1 MRDLKSQR
9 DSIMWKLFQFC
20 SIITIQIF
28 SGFDLTTSSYKNH
41 GDGDF
46 SWLGSMRPDSDNK
59 PDMEG
64 CFEKWPVENTVLKR
78 WVNETADVTC
88 QEYWRV
94 DMWARDGSLTY
105 YEILQPPL
113 LHIRVLLC
121 CLPWY
126 PQYPPPYMA
135 ARKAR
140 IVLWYLRSYSGI
152 WHRSSSDIFVKWIK
166 ND

>member
-9 DSIMWKLFQFC
+9 DCIMWKLFQFC

-41 GDGDF
+41 RDGHF

-78 WVNETADVTC
+78 WVSETADVT
-88 QEYWRV
+88 
-94 DMWARDGSLTY
+94 ARSTGEWTCEPEMGALLTMKY
-105 YEILQPPL
+105 YSRLYYTSKSCFAVSHGTHSTHHHIWQPG
-113 LHIRVLLC
+113 RQVLF
-121 CLPWY
+121 
-126 PQYPPPYMA
+126 
-135 ARKAR
+135 
-140 IVLWYLRSYSGI
+140 SGI
-152 WHRSSSDIFVKWIK
+152 SEATVVFGTEVLQTYLL
-166 ND
+166 NE